1 MAVMEAPAFVAD
13 PIFLPAILS
22 SVAEALTMTGCEARC
37 VGMSQVPIRDPG
49 TVTGLIGV
57 HGRVSGFVSLNMAE
71 GVARSAVGGLLQD
84 RFDKITAQVIDG
96 VGELTN
102 IVAGGIKRCLRD
114 SQWAFSHMTVP
125 SVIIGQQYQIA
136 YARGLEYLVVTFEH
150 ENENAV
156 MLDERLFQ
164 VAISFIRL

>member
-1 MAVMEAPAFVAD
+1 MIATEAPAFVTD
-13 PIFLPAILS
+13 PIFLPAILGS
-22 SVAEALTMTGCEARC
+22 MSETFTMTNCQARC
-37 VGMSQVPIRDPG
+37 VGVSRVPIRDPG

-71 GVARSAVGGLLQD
+71 GVARAAVGGLLQD
-84 RFDKITAQVIDG
+84 RFDTITGQVIDG

-102 IVAGGIKRCLRD
+102 IVAGGIKRGLRD

-136 YARGLEYLVVTFEH
+136 YSRGMEFLVVTFEH
-150 ENENAV
+150 ENEAAV
-156 MLDERLFQ
+156 MLEQRLFQ
-164 VAISFIRL
+164 VALSLLRL